1 MSFIAVGS
9 AVVAAG
15 TAVMQGINNA
25 QSSKES
31 LKLQNIQN
39 QLDLV
44 RQKDLDKATL
54 KVNNDNAKLKILAD
68 SVANI
73 KASQQQTLMTA
84 QSLQQQAEKKNLVI
98 LGIGGGVI
106 IVGAIAVLK
115 LA

>member
-15 TAVMQGINNA
+15 AAVMQGVNNA
-25 QSSKES
+25 QSNKES

-54 KVNNDNAKLKILAD
+54 KVNNDNTKLKILAD

-73 KASQQQTLMTA
+73 KSSQQQTLMTA

>member
-1 MSFIAVGS
+1 
-9 AVVAAG
+9 
-15 TAVMQGINNA
+15 MQGINNA